1 MRRILRT
8 LLRLPFKIAFTP
20 YLLVFGLRLVY
31 KRRLF
36 FQIAGP
42 CEQGKMIDLLI
53 RRFLLQCEQ
62 VDWWI
67 DLLLIGLTAFL
78 YVVLLDEFWNDNNT
92 NQDPV

>member
-8 LLRLPFKIAFTP
+8 ILRFPFKILFTP

-31 KRRLF
+31 KRKTF

-53 RRFLLQCEQ
+53 RRFLLQCEK

-67 DLLLIGLTAFL
+67 DFLLIGLTGFL
-78 YVVLLDEFWNDNNT
+78 YVFLLEDYGVRKENS
-92 NQDPV
+92 